1 MRKNFCLNNNNQDQ
15 QQQHEQQQTSPLSL
29 SSLSSKNDSILNFN
43 ESEGDEAESL
53 MNIYIASNLNDNT
66 FNLLPN
72 EANFFSEQF
81 EYQYNGLINNDT
93 DNYDLSHKIDVIE
106 QFQLFINKIEQ
117 IKLQF
122 EELQKYENKTD
133 DLNKTCLTK
142 SFRTMLDTFFGYLY
156 DKNKEEI
163 KQKYIFFII
172 LFCCS
177 IYLCFIIFSLEN
189 LMNQTKKQTINNK
202 QLNERFKSAL
212 NKIKYLQNQ
221 LQAYNNN
228 NNKSTSLNINNNN
241 HKLNNYIGQS
251 QTMMVI
257 TSASDNDNETN
268 SIIKKKRFLFFF
280 IFLVSIIFKRVT
292 RFKSNSIKS
301 KVLYSWYNL
310 FSSFSYLT
318 V

>member
-66 FNLLPN
+66 FHLLPN

-81 EYQYNGLINNDT
+81 EYKYRSNSLTTANNKIE
-93 DNYDLSHKIDVIE
+93 NYSSSSEANKNVDVVE

-122 EELQKYENKTD
+122 EELQKYENNKQTD
-133 DLNKTCLTK
+133 NCLTK

-163 KQKYIFFII
+163 KQKY
-172 LFCCS
+172 L
-177 IYLCFIIFSLEN
+177 
-189 LMNQTKKQTINNK
+189 NK
-202 QLNERFKSAL
+202 QI
-212 NKIKYLQNQ
+212 NKY
-221 LQAYNNN
+221 
-228 NNKSTSLNINNNN
+228 
-241 HKLNNYIGQS
+241 
-251 QTMMVI
+251 V
-257 TSASDNDNETN
+257 
-268 SIIKKKRFLFFF
+268 FCF
-280 IFLVSIIFKRVT
+280 
-292 RFKSNSIKS
+292 
-301 KVLYSWYNL
+301 VLL
-310 FSSFSYLT
+310 
-318 V
+318 

>member
-1 MRKNFCLNNNNQDQ
+1 LRKNFCLNNNNQDQ

-172 LFCCS
+172 L
-177 IYLCFIIFSLEN
+177 
-189 LMNQTKKQTINNK
+189 
-202 QLNERFKSAL
+202 NERFKSAL

-221 LQAYNNN
+221 LQAYNNNN

-268 SIIKKKRFLFFF
+268 SIIKKKGFYFFF
-280 IFLVSIIFKRVT
+280 IFLVSIIFKRGT
-292 RFKSNSIKS
+292 RFKSNSIKY
-301 KVLYSWYNL
+301 KVFYLWYNL

>member
-15 QQQHEQQQTSPLSL
+15 QQQQPPQHEQQQTSPLSL
-29 SSLSSKNDSILNFN
+29 SSLSSKDDSILNFN

-81 EYQYNGLINNDT
+81 EYQYNGLINNTNT
-93 DNYDLSHKIDVIE
+93 DNYDLSHDKIDVIE

-163 KQKYIFFII
+163 KQKYIF
-172 LFCCS
+172 
-177 IYLCFIIFSLEN
+177 SL
-189 LMNQTKKQTINNK
+189 
-202 QLNERFKSAL
+202 S
-212 NKIKYLQNQ
+212 Y
-221 LQAYNNN
+221 
-228 NNKSTSLNINNNN
+228 
-241 HKLNNYIGQS
+241 
-251 QTMMVI
+251 
-257 TSASDNDNETN
+257 
-268 SIIKKKRFLFFF
+268 FLFYIF
-280 IFLVSIIFKRVT
+280 IFYYI
-292 RFKSNSIKS
+292 
-301 KVLYSWYNL
+301 
-310 FSSFSYLT
+310 
-318 V
+318 